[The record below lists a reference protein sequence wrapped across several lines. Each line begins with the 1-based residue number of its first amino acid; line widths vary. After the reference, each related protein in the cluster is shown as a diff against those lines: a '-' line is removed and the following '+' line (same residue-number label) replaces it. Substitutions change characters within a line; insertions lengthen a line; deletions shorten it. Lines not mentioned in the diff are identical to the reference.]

1 MPVQKCLFYS
11 IRQDSGGPVRG
22 HRRINICWGTAIVHL
37 MSLSPGALSLRGV
50 MTLTTRQSQETGSSH
65 PAKKKIQVKVSGA
78 SDRNVTGTW
87 QHKAA
92 LYDTSCTLHHR
103 DARRQA
109 PDKMGSQFWSYPFPS
124 FFFASIYKTRRRTSY
139 KDTSKYGISPL
150 LHVPARLCHSQ
161 EVHTPNHKVRHP
173 RCVQ

>member
-65 PAKKKIQVKVSGA
+65 PAKKKNTGQGKWSVA
-78 SDRNVTGTW
+78 QDRNWNMT
-87 QHKAA
+87 A
-92 LYDTSCTLHHR
+92 
-103 DARRQA
+103 
-109 PDKMGSQFWSYPFPS
+109 
-124 FFFASIYKTRRRTSY
+124 
-139 KDTSKYGISPL
+139 
-150 LHVPARLCHSQ
+150 
-161 EVHTPNHKVRHP
+161 
-173 RCVQ
+173 